1 MRHSLGRLSVAV
13 AAAVTSAIMA
23 LPSPAP
29 ASARTTKARAH
40 ERAPVVSHC
49 GHHRVEVARGNV
61 QVDGHPLASDTAAG
75 KILVAPTWRRDCGAV
90 AWIALE
96 DGERRLVVV
105 PSVEEDFQS
114 IRWDLP
120 VSEQD
125 ERIFWV
131 GRKRI
136 TVGVATLQPHAVASW
151 T

>member
-1 MRHSLGRLSVAV
+1 MRPSFARLSLLVV
-13 AAAVTSAIMA
+13 VAIMA
-23 LPSPAP
+23 LPSV
-29 ASARTTKARAH
+29 ASARTTKSRAH

-49 GHHRVEVARGNV
+49 GHHRVEVAHGDV
-61 QVDGHPLASDTAAG
+61 QVDGHRLESDSAED
-75 KILVAPTWRRDCGAV
+75 KIIVAPTWRRDCGAV
-90 AWIALE
+90 AWIAVK

-105 PSVEEDFQS
+105 PSVEEDLQS

-120 VSEQD
+120 MSGED

-151 T
+151 S